1 MTRYVIDV
9 PTLVHLVD
17 HPPGPYRTR
26 PLSRPATLSLRTI
39 TPPARRPRAAR
50 YWRAIADPGL
60 IVRHKPNCAA

>member
-26 PLSRPATLSLRTI
+26 PLSRLATLSLRTI
-39 TPPARRPRAAR
+39 TPPTGRPGQ
-50 YWRAIADPGL
+50 PGTGEPL
-60 IVRHKPNCAA
+60 PIRG